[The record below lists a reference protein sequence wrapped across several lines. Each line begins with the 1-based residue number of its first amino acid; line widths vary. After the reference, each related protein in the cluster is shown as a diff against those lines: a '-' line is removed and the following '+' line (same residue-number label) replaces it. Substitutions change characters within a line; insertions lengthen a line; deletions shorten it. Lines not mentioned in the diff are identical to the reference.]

1 MEQKKIKQVVEVKSL
16 NELKIGDVVEV
27 KFKDGEIYKGYVD
40 KDENEEKML
49 VLLDKDEAGKWK
61 GHPYWDIDCEWIKI
75 IGKSKFILFKNII
88 ENIAQDAS
96 LKEKK
101 Q

>member
-1 MEQKKIKQVVEVKSL
+1 MMEVKNF

-40 KDENEEKML
+40 KDEEGEKML
-49 VLLDKDEAGKWK
+49 ILLDKDETGKWK

-75 IGKSKFILFKNII
+75 IGKSKFILFKTLI
-88 ENIAQDAS
+88 EDIAQNAFS
-96 LKEKK
+96 KEDK